1 VNEKYSIFHIDG
13 GLGKHIAGTAVA
25 QCIKNNYPDRKLI
38 VVCAWVE
45 PFLTLDFVDRV
56 YKQGMTPYF
65 YDDYVRGR
73 DSLLFKGE
81 PYWTTDHIYHRGKL
95 VENWCKIFNLDY
107 KGEKPSLVFNIRDKQ
122 IANNAWQSNKPSMI
136 IQSNGGLYNR
146 SDGYPYS
153 WSRDMP
159 ISILNNVVSHF
170 KDRYTIYQVCRKD
183 SPVVNGVVPIN
194 EPMPNM
200 KLLSILLNSKK
211 RFLIDSSLQH
221 GASALNL
228 PSTVIWIATSPE
240 VFGYDIHD
248 NICAR
253 VDKGKL
259 IDSYIFDYNF
269 DGVTHECPYLED
281 DFFSID
287 EIIESLESN

>member
-1 VNEKYSIFHIDG
+1 MNKKYSIFHIDG
-13 GLGKHIAGTAVA
+13 GLGKHIAGTSVA
-25 QCIKNNYPDRKLI
+25 QCIKNNHPDRKLI

-56 YKQGMTPYF
+56 YKQGVTPYF
-65 YDDYVRGR
+65 YDDYIRGK

-81 PYWTTDHIYHRGKL
+81 PYWTTEHIYHRGKL
-95 VENWCKIFNLDY
+95 VENWCKVFNLDY
-107 KGEKPSLVFNIRDKQ
+107 KGEKSSLIFNIRNKQ
-122 IANNAWQSNKPSMI
+122 IANSKWQSNKPSMI
-136 IQSNGGLYNR
+136 IHSNGGEYANPH
-146 SDGYPYS
+146 GYPYS
-153 WSRDMP
+153 WVRDMP
-159 ISILNNVVSHF
+159 ISVLNNVVSHF
-170 KDRYTIYQVCRKD
+170 KNRYTIYQVCLKD
-183 SPVVNGVVPIN
+183 SPIVNGVIPIN

-200 KLLSILLNSKK
+200 ELLSILLNSKK
-211 RFLIDSSLQH
+211 RLLIDSALQH

-228 PSTVIWIATSPE
+228 PSTVIWIATSPK

-248 NICAR
+248 NISAR
-253 VDKGKL
+253 SDEGKL

-281 DFFSID
+281 DFFNTD